1 MLSSVFTE
9 LPAGRPTPVKAAEEC
24 ALFLS
29 GEAAGLFPG
38 IGGEHLSTPGI
49 SFLYGLKEQ
58 ILAAAFV
65 QASRF
70 APDRTVKKPLFL
82 LFHAFLFYDSL

>member
-9 LPAGRPTPVKAAEEC
+9 LPAGRLTPVKAAEEC

-29 GEAAGLFPG
+29 GEAADLFPG
-38 IGGEHLSTPGI
+38 IGGENLSTPGI

-58 ILAAAFV
+58 ILAAAFA
-65 QASRF
+65 QASGP
-70 APDRTVKKPLFL
+70 APASAVKQPLFL